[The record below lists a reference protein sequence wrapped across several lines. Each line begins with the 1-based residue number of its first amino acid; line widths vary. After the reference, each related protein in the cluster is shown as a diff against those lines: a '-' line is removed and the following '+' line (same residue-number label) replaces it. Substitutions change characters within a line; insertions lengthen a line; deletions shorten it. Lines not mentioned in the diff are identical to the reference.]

1 MLLKLHLERAHLS
14 KGSENGTY
22 KEQPFISLLSHTPSQ
37 GVICVGD
44 SGCIK
49 RTILCKRAQMFYFCV
64 CKYHRVLGHLGF
76 LKNHREHF
84 VHFNDI
90 H

>member
-14 KGSENGTY
+14 KGSRDQKENGTY

-44 SGCIK
+44 SGCTRNK
-49 RTILCKRAQMFYFCV
+49 TDHTM
-64 CKYHRVLGHLGF
+64 
-76 LKNHREHF
+76 
-84 VHFNDI
+84 
-90 H
+90 